1 MKLIDIGLY
10 ILDTL
15 RGEQHDNKIK
25 VPNGDTFG
33 LQYTHSQRILEHKTE
48 SKKNSSSCILSHFN
62 DVASFYLSFPQLA
75 K

>member
-25 VPNGDTFG
+25 VPNGDTRG
-33 LQYTHSQRILEHKTE
+33 LQISIPRGILEHKTE
-48 SKKNSSSCILSHFN
+48 SKKEFILMDIEPF
-62 DVASFYLSFPQLA
+62 
-75 K
+75 